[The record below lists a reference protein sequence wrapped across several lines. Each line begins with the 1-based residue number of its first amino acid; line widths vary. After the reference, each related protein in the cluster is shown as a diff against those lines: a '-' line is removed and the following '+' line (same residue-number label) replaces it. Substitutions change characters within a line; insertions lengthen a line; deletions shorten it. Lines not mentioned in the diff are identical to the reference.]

1 MRTILA
7 RNSIRELRKRPL
19 RTLLTVAGVAVSTA
33 MLADMLMLGG
43 GIEQSF
49 AELLESRG
57 YELRLTPRG
66 TLPFDTEATVPG
78 FAGLRDSVEAVDG
91 VELVSPVLA
100 ASATVQELGAGDEA
114 GAEGPPDVQVL
125 ALGMDPGDQSLYRL
139 TGGASPGPGEVLTD
153 PAVAT
158 ALGAGPG
165 HLVRLRMARGGEV
178 WGRGDAL
185 RVSGIGEFVF
195 ASRGDRQVM
204 LRLPDLQTLS
214 EQEDRVSFAMVR
226 IRAGSDPDSVRAAIL
241 ARVDRVEIVTLGGIA
256 ERLSDRLAYFRQ
268 VALVLASLSL
278 IVAVLLVGTIAAVS
292 VSERLGL
299 IAALRAIGL
308 SRRRIVAG
316 LIAETVALC
325 VVGGG
330 IGIALSVVVAEH
342 LEAIL
347 SDLPGLPLAVRFF
360 VVRAE
365 SLVTAFV
372 LLVVAGAAA
381 GLVPALNA
389 SRLEVAALFHKEE
402 P

>member
-1 MRTILA
+1 
-7 RNSIRELRKRPL
+7 
-19 RTLLTVAGVAVSTA
+19 
-33 MLADMLMLGG
+33 MLADMLMLGR

-57 YELRLTPRG
+57 YELRVTPRG

-78 FAGLRDSVEAVDG
+78 FAGLRDSIEAVDG
-91 VELVSPVLA
+91 VALVSPVLA
-100 ASATVQELGAGDEA
+100 ASATVEAVGEGDGRA
-114 GAEGPPDVQVL
+114 AEGRAGVQVL
-125 ALGMDPGDQSLYRL
+125 ALGMDPEDRSLYRL

-153 PAVAT
+153 PGVAAV
-158 ALGAGPG
+158 LGAGAGPEAG
-165 HLVRLRMARGGEV
+165 AGVGDLVRLRTARGGEV
-178 WGRGDAL
+178 WGRGGAL
-185 RVSGIGEFVF
+185 RVSGVGEFVF
-195 ASRGDRQVM
+195 AARGDRQVL
-204 LRLPDLQTLS
+204 LRLSDLQALS
-214 EQEDRVSFAMVR
+214 AQEDRVSFAMVR
-226 IRAGSDPDSVRAAIL
+226 IDAGSDPDSVRAAIL

-268 VALVLASLSL
+268 VALVLASISL
-278 IVAVLLVGTIAAVS
+278 VVAVLLVGTIAAVS

-299 IAALRAIGL
+299 IAAMRAIGV

-316 LIAETVALC
+316 LTAETVALC
-325 VVGGG
+325 VVGGA
-330 IGIALSVVVAEH
+330 IGIALSVVVAGR

-365 SLVTAFV
+365 SLATAFA
-372 LLVVAGAAA
+372 LLVAAGTVS